1 MLALSLLKN
10 GIPVRIVE
18 KDPVYYTGI
27 FRGSGISVCIHR
39 IPVYFVIDLSSAP
52 QPRTQ
57 EVEHFLGVLDEVKEL
72 AKGPPILHIYDQ
84 HDPKRIVKSID
95 FIQDYEPSPPF
106 LIAST
111 GRFASGC
118 I

>member
-106 LIAST
+106 PIAST

>member
-1 MLALSLLKN
+1 MEYLSESSRKIRCTILGYSEDPAFRSASIVSPSILSL
-10 GIPVRIVE
+10 IC
-18 KDPVYYTGI
+18 
-27 FRGSGISVCIHR
+27 S
-39 IPVYFVIDLSSAP
+39 LSP

-57 EVEHFLGVLDEVKEL
+57 EVEHFLGVLYEVKEL

-106 LIAST
+106 PIVST
-111 GRFASGC
+111 GRSASGS